1 MTIKRL
7 ITHGCSFAYGEELG
21 SPSSSSWPALV
32 AEHLKVDLLN
42 LAKPAYS
49 NDSIVSDLIA
59 TDLNREHYDDLVI
72 VGWTSYLRLE
82 FVDDEGWF
90 STLPNSKQ
98 AAGHRQEISNLV
110 LTYANDKWLYRRWLT
125 QVILLQEYLK
135 SKHIK
140 YLFFNAF
147 DTQTKNIKYKN
158 VSQFKT
164 LFDKIDTKLFVG
176 WPNQGMVEWA
186 YPSPIG
192 PRGHPLELG
201 HKKTSDHLLENLKA
215 IYDLG

>member
-21 SPSSSSWPALV
+21 SSNSSSWPALV
-32 AEHLKVDLLN
+32 AEQLGVDLLN

-59 TDLNREHYDDLVI
+59 TDLNREHYDDLII

-82 FVDDEGWF
+82 FVDDDSRFTIG
-90 STLPNSKQ
+90 PNVRQ
-98 AAGHRQEISNLV
+98 HRPRREISDLV
-110 LTYANDKWLYRRWLT
+110 LKYANDKWLYRRWLN
-125 QVILLQEYLK
+125 QVVLLQEYLK
-135 SKHIK
+135 SKQVK
-140 YLFFNAF
+140 YLFFNVF
-147 DTQTKNIKYKN
+147 DTQTKNIEYKN
-158 VSQFKT
+158 IPQFKT
-164 LFDKIDTKLFVG
+164 LFDKIDTSRFVG
-176 WPNQGMVEWA
+176 WPDQGMVEWA
-186 YPSPIG
+186 YPSPVG

-201 HKKTSDHLLENLKA
+201 HKKTADHLLKNLRT

>member
-21 SPSSSSWPALV
+21 DPSSSSWPALV

-42 LAKPAYS
+42 LAKPSYS
-49 NDSIVSDLIA
+49 NDGIVADLVA
-59 TDLNREHYDDLVI
+59 TSLNQEHYDDLVI

-82 FVDDEGWF
+82 FIDDEGWF
-90 STLPNSKQ
+90 STLPNYKQ
-98 AAGHRQEISNLV
+98 AGHRQEISDIILK
-110 LTYANDKWLYRRWLT
+110 YANDKWLYRRWLT

-140 YLFFNAF
+140 YLFFNVF
-147 DTQTKNIKYKN
+147 DTQKKNIEYKN
-158 VSQFKT
+158 IPQFKT
-164 LFDKIDTKLFVG
+164 LFNKIDTSRFVG
-176 WPNQGMVEWA
+176 WPDQGMVEWA
-186 YPSPIG
+186 YPSPVG

-201 HKKTSDHLLENLKA
+201 HKKTADHLLENLKA

>member
-7 ITHGCSFAYGEELG
+7 ITHGCSFAYGEELV

-82 FVDDEGWF
+82 FGDDDSRFTIG
-90 STLPNSKQ
+90 PNVRQ
-98 AAGHRQEISNLV
+98 FGHRREILDLV
-110 LTYANDKWLYRRWLT
+110 LKYANDKWLYRRWLN
-125 QVILLQEYLK
+125 QIVLLQEYLK
-135 SKHIK
+135 SKQIK

-147 DTQTKNIKYKN
+147 DNQTKNIEYKN
-158 VSQFKT
+158 IPQFKT
-164 LFDKIDTKLFVG
+164 LFDKIDTSRFVG
-176 WPNQGMVEWA
+176 WPDQGMVEWA
-186 YPSPIG
+186 YPSPVG
-192 PRGHPLELG
+192 LRGHPLELG
-201 HKKTSDHLLENLKA
+201 HEKTADYLLKSLRT

>member
-1 MTIKRL
+1 LTIKRL

-21 SPSSSSWPALV
+21 DPSSSSWPALV
-32 AEHLKVDLLN
+32 AEHLKVDLVN
-42 LAKPAYS
+42 LAKPAYN
-49 NDSIVSDLIA
+49 NDSIVFDLIA

-82 FVDDEGWF
+82 FIDDEGWF
-90 STLPNSKQ
+90 STLSNYKQ
-98 AAGHRQEISNLV
+98 AGHRQEISDVILK
-110 LTYANDKWLYRRWLT
+110 YANDKWLYRRWLT

-140 YLFFNAF
+140 YLFFNVF
-147 DTQTKNIKYKN
+147 DTQKKNIEYKN

-164 LFDKIDTKLFVG
+164 LFDKIDKRLFVG
-176 WPNQGMVEWA
+176 WPDQGMVEWA
-186 YPSPIG
+186 YSSPVG

-201 HKKTSDHLLENLKA
+201 HEKTADYLLKSLRT